1 MPAPGVAPPGL
12 GCHGAKRRPGARA
25 PGSTISPLRGS
36 REMPPPE
43 RKRARRGA
51 ARTEKTDQ
59 SGRSDQDQ
67 PFVSLA
73 VPAVS
78 GVGARVQTTSVIG
91 HTRLGKN
98 LGAIAVQI
106 PMPTA
111 MKAIV
116 VYCVILLNSAR
127 LGFRPAVVFRTG
139 ARRGSSSRMA
149 DSRSGR
155 AEEGV
160 AELHDQAAMSWN
172 LTAASRSAA
181 DWCRSCSG

>member
-91 HTRLGKN
+91 HTPRR
-98 LGAIAVQI
+98 AI
-106 PMPTA
+106 
-111 MKAIV
+111 
-116 VYCVILLNSAR
+116 IL
-127 LGFRPAVVFRTG
+127 PATNG
-139 ARRGSSSRMA
+139 GLMYLTIWSLSRR
-149 DSRSGR
+149 
-155 AEEGV
+155 
-160 AELHDQAAMSWN
+160 
-172 LTAASRSAA
+172 
-181 DWCRSCSG
+181 